1 MFVLLNKKFIA
12 SVLVLV
18 LSLTPVASAAVYE
31 GQRVRIVI
39 GSTSV
44 SGDSYMVADIVNRYL
59 QKYLKCSSKVD
70 PIGANEAF
78 ATIKDAAPDGMTF
91 MIFHDMTY
99 LGVLFGSYGEE
110 YDLENMVIGPR
121 VGQNPGSCFA
131 AKKNAPYKDMKEMAE
146 WLKADKSRTV
156 RLSVELGSVS
166 NLGFVIYYVWLKNT
180 YGEDVANQMRFVLG
194 GSTDTKLQ
202 QLWDNNADV
211 IFGDYSS
218 FLQYTADGVDEQLA
232 LKYVGIMDK
241 VPGRDDLPVYG
252 DMGITMDG
260 KPLYFSKDFLI
271 YLPKGTPD
279 NIVAELDDAVAK
291 MQADPQFQEDM
302 AKMTYAGK
310 TLQSKEAKEFI
321 YAKRDSI
328 KKVLSEAPNI
338 EDLE

>member
-1 MFVLLNKKFIA
+1 MSTKRLIA
-12 SVLVLV
+12 SLLILVL
-18 LSLTPVASAAVYE
+18 TFGPASAAVYE

-39 GSTSV
+39 GSTAV

-59 QKYLKCSSKVD
+59 QKYLNCNSKVD

-78 ATIKDAAPDGMTF
+78 ATIRTAAPDGMTF

-99 LGVLFGSYGEE
+99 LGVLFGTYDKE

-131 AKKNAPYKDMKEMAE
+131 GKVNAPYKDMKEMAD
-146 WLKADKSRTV
+146 WLKADPSRTV

-166 NLGFVIYYVWLKNT
+166 NLAFVIYYVWLKHT
-180 YGEDVANQMRFVLG
+180 YGEEVANQLRFVLG

-218 FLQYTADGVDEQLA
+218 FLQYTKEGVDEQLA
-232 LKYVGIMDK
+232 LRYVGIMDK
-241 VPGRDDLPVYG
+241 IPGRDDVPVYG
-252 DMGITMDG
+252 EMGIVVDG
-260 KPLYFSKDFLI
+260 LSSFSKDFLI

-279 NIVAELDDAVAK
+279 EVVKELDEAVAK

-302 AKMTYAGK
+302 ARMTYAGN
-310 TLQSKEAKEFI
+310 TLPSAEAKAFI
-321 YAKRDSI
+321 YAKRDAI
-328 KKVLSEAPNI
+328 KQVLAEAPNI

>member
-1 MFVLLNKKFIA
+1 
-12 SVLVLV
+12 
-18 LSLTPVASAAVYE
+18 
-31 GQRVRIVI
+31 
-39 GSTSV
+39 
-44 SGDSYMVADIVNRYL
+44 
-59 QKYLKCSSKVD
+59 
-70 PIGANEAF
+70 
-78 ATIKDAAPDGMTF
+78 
-91 MIFHDMTY
+91 
-99 LGVLFGSYGEE
+99 
-110 YDLENMVIGPR
+110 
-121 VGQNPGSCFA
+121 
-131 AKKNAPYKDMKEMAE
+131 
-146 WLKADKSRTV
+146 
-156 RLSVELGSVS
+156 
-166 NLGFVIYYVWLKNT
+166 
-180 YGEDVANQMRFVLG
+180 MRFVLG

-218 FLQYTADGVDEQLA
+218 FLQYTKDGVDDQLA

-241 VPGRDDLPVYG
+241 IPGRTNLPVYG

-279 NIVAELDDAVAK
+279 EVVAELDAAIAQ

-302 AKMTYAGK
+302 AKMTYAGN

-321 YAKRDSI
+321 YAKRDAI

>member
-1 MFVLLNKKFIA
+1 MLNKKFIA
-12 SVLVLV
+12 SVLVFV
-18 LSLTPVASAAVYE
+18 LCLSPVAYASVYE

-39 GSTSV
+39 GSTAV

-78 ATIKDAAPDGMTF
+78 ATIRTAAPDGMTF

-131 AKKNAPYKDMKEMAE
+131 AKRNAPYKDMKEMAE
-146 WLKADKSRTV
+146 WLKADPSRTV

-166 NLGFVIYYVWLKNT
+166 NLAFVIYYVWLKDT

-218 FLQYTADGVDEQLA
+218 FLQYTAEGVDEQLA

-241 VPGRDDLPVYG
+241 LPGRDDVPVYG

-279 NIVAELDDAVAK
+279 EVVAELDEAVAK
-291 MQADPQFQEDM
+291 MQADPQFVEDM

>member
-18 LSLTPVASAAVYE
+18 LCLSPVASAAVYE

-44 SGDSYMVADIVNRYL
+44 SGDSYMIADIVNRYL

-146 WLKADKSRTV
+146 WLKADPSRTV
-156 RLSVELGSVS
+156 RLSVELGAVS

-279 NIVAELDDAVAK
+279 NVVAELDEAVAK

>member
-1 MFVLLNKKFIA
+1 MKRLTA
-12 SVLVLV
+12 LVLIFT
-18 LSLTPVASAAVYE
+18 LCLTPVANAAIYE
-31 GQRVRIVI
+31 NQRVRIVI
-39 GSTSV
+39 GSTAV

-59 QKYLKCSSKVD
+59 QKYLKCNSKVD
-70 PIGANEAF
+70 PVGANEAF
-78 ATIKDAAPDGMTF
+78 ATVKTAAPDGMTF

-99 LGVLFGSYGEE
+99 LGVLFGSYSKD

-131 AKKNAPYKDMKEMAE
+131 AKRSAPYKDMREMAE
-146 WLKADKSRTV
+146 WLKANPDKTV

-166 NLGFVIYYVWLKNT
+166 NLGFVIYYVWLNDL
-180 YGEDVANQMRFVLG
+180 YGEDVANRLRFVLG

-218 FLQYTADGVDEQLA
+218 FLQYTAEGVDDQLA
-232 LKYVGIMDK
+232 LKYVGILDK
-241 VPGRDDLPVYG
+241 IPGRDDLPVYG

-271 YLPKGTPD
+271 YLPKGTPEAV
-279 NIVAELDDAVAK
+279 VAELDEAVAK
-291 MQADPQFQEDM
+291 MQADPDFQADM
-302 AKMTYAGK
+302 AKMTYAGN
-310 TLQSKEAKEFI
+310 TLQSKEAKDFI
-321 YAKRDSI
+321 YAKRESI
-328 KKVLSEAPNI
+328 KKVLAVAPNL

>member
-1 MFVLLNKKFIA
+1 MLNKKFVA

-18 LSLTPVASAAVYE
+18 LCFAPMAAASVYE

-39 GSTSV
+39 GSTAV

-78 ATIKDAAPDGMTF
+78 ATIRTATPDGMTF

-131 AKKNAPYKDMKEMAE
+131 AKKNAPYNDMKELAE
-146 WLKADKSRTV
+146 WLKADSSRTV

-166 NLGFVIYYVWLKNT
+166 NLGFVIYYVWLKNA
-180 YGEDVANQMRFVLG
+180 YGEDTANQMRFVLG

-218 FLQYTADGVDEQLA
+218 FLQYTKDGVDEQLA

-241 VPGRDDLPVYG
+241 VPGRNDLPIYG
-252 DMGITMDG
+252 DMGITMGG
-260 KPLYFSKDFLI
+260 KPAYFSKDFLI

-279 NIVAELDDAVAK
+279 EVVKELDEAVAK
-291 MQADPQFQEDM
+291 MQADPDFQSDM
-302 AKMTYAGK
+302 AKMTYAGN
-310 TLQSKEAKEFI
+310 TLPSKEAKEFI
-321 YAKRDSI
+321 YAKRDAI
-328 KKVLSEAPNI
+328 KKVLAESPNI